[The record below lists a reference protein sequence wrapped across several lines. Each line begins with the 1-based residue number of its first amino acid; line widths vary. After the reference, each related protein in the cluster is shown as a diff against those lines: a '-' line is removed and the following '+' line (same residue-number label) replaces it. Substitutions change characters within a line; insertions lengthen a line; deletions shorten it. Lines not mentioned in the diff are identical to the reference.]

1 MRTELDMILFQ
12 SSDISKLRYSINWF
26 FPLRRALWMSV
37 LKEKMESLWPK
48 KLNHWRNLKFDPGF
62 RLIGEY
68 LSQYRV
74 NLNKIFSN
82 DSESRVEFQFH
93 QWLDFLGQ
101 NDSIFSFI
109 VYRTQ
114 SLLGTTLSAPIR
126 DILKYEHKLKNKNS
140 WKQFISSISS
150 STQDWF
156 IT

>member
-1 MRTELDMILFQ
+1 MKTELDMILFQ

-26 FPLRRALWMSV
+26 FPLRRAPWMSV

-48 KLNHWRNLKFDPGF
+48 KLSHWRNLKFDPGF
-62 RLIGEY
+62 RLIGEF

-101 NDSIFSFI
+101 NDSIFSFG

-114 SLLGTTLSAPIR
+114 SLLGTTLSATIR

-150 STQDWF
+150 STQDWL